1 MGFFIWLEEWASPPH
16 HSLGSKVANFFTVPM
31 VNTGKTDILLYRY
44 NFWCWSQCAVQTR
57 CWEYLGKKSTYC
69 PSIPHELSMNSPF
82 PHFLAV
88 FPSLSPT
95 NCHQHHILSLVA
107 PHQNLSNPLFVNVIL
122 TKRFWECNSGNLCG
136 ENIDANLGLLMD
148 LYDGC

>member
-1 MGFFIWLEEWASPPH
+1 MCFGRNFGSAENSAFLGELVSVSAFWLTFCFVCPLTEMPNID
-16 HSLGSKVANFFTVPM
+16 NF
-31 VNTGKTDILLYRY
+31 G
-44 NFWCWSQCAVQTR
+44 CWSQCAVQTR